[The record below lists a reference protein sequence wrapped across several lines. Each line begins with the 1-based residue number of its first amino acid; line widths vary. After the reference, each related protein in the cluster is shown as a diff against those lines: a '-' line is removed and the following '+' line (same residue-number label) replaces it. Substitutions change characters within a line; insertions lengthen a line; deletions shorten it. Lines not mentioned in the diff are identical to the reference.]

1 MDDDRVYEI
10 GEDFLGLD
18 FFLIGTE
25 GNLHRGD
32 TPWHGAGGWDMGA
45 RSVKIAFYMDP
56 LTRDD
61 GCLRVIPGTHR
72 KATPDMLDSIRYRN
86 EDQDFRPFGL
96 EPAAVPSVSLVSQP
110 GDLLI
115 FTENLLHSS
124 FGGAPR
130 RHQHAINFMENPD
143 TEKKLEDVMT
153 LYNNAN
159 FSLRPSESYV
169 NSDSTRVRRLVSKN
183 LQLGFDIIY
192 GV

>member
-1 MDDDRVYEI
+1 
-10 GEDFLGLD
+10 
-18 FFLIGTE
+18 
-25 GNLHRGD
+25 
-32 TPWHGAGGWDMGA
+32 MGA
-45 RSVKIAFYMDP
+45 QSVKIAFYMDP
-56 LTRDD
+56 LTKDD

-96 EPAAVPSVSLVSQP
+96 EPAAVPSVSFVSQP

-115 FTENLLHSS
+115 FTENLLHAS
-124 FGGAPR
+124 FGGAHR
-130 RHQHAINFMENPD
+130 RHQHAINFMENPN

-159 FSLRPSESYV
+159 FSLGPSESYV
-169 NSDSTRVRRLVSKN
+169 NIGSPRVRRLVSKN